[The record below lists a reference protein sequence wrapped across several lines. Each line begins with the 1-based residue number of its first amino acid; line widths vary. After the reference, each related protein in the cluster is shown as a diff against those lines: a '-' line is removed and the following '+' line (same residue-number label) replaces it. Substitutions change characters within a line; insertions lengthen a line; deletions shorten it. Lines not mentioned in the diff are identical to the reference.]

1 MSAKVGIV
9 VGSKSDLERA
19 KEAAKLL
26 EELAIPY
33 EVTIASAHRT
43 PDDVASYAKRA
54 AERGIGVII
63 AMAGL
68 AAALPG
74 AIAAYTLIPVIGV
87 PLEAGA
93 LKGIDALL
101 SVAQM
106 PPGVPVAAVGIGG
119 AKNAALLAARILSL
133 SDEGLRERLDSY
145 ATRARS
151 DVRSARSSL
160 EGLPAVPDEAF
171 D

>member
-9 VGSKSDLERA
+9 IGSKSDLERG

-26 EELAIPY
+26 EELSIPY
-33 EVTIASAHRT
+33 EITIASAHRT

-93 LKGIDALL
+93 LKGVDALL

-106 PPGVPVAAVGIGG
+106 PPGVPVAA
-119 AKNAALLAARILSL
+119 
-133 SDEGLRERLDSY
+133 
-145 ATRARS
+145 
-151 DVRSARSSL
+151 
-160 EGLPAVPDEAF
+160 
-171 D
+171 

>member
-9 VGSKSDLERA
+9 IGSKSDLERA
-19 KEAAKLL
+19 KETAKLL

-93 LKGIDALL
+93 LKGVDALL

-133 SDEGLRERLDSY
+133 GDEGLRERLDSY
-145 ATRARS
+145 ATRARG
-151 DVRSARSSL
+151 DVQSARSSL
-160 EGLPAVPDEAF
+160 EGLTAVPDEAF

>member
-1 MSAKVGIV
+1 MSTGVGIV
-9 VGSKSDLERA
+9 IGSKSDLEKA

-43 PDDVASYAKRA
+43 PDDVASYAKGA
-54 AERGIGVII
+54 VGRGIGVII

-68 AAALPG
+68 SAALPG
-74 AIAAYTLIPVIGV
+74 SIAAYAPIPVIGV

-93 LKGIDALL
+93 LRGVDALL

-119 AKNAALLAARILSL
+119 AKNAALLSARILSL
-133 SDEGLRERLDSY
+133 SDEGLRERLESY
-145 ATRARS
+145 MARARD
-151 DVRSARSSL
+151 DVRGARSSL
-160 EGLPAVPDEAF
+160 EGLPTTPDEAF
-171 D
+171 G

>member
-9 VGSKSDLERA
+9 IGSKSDLERG

-33 EVTIASAHRT
+33 EITIASAHRT

-93 LKGIDALL
+93 LKGVDALL

-119 AKNAALLAARILSL
+119 VKNAVLMAARILSL
-133 SDEGLRERLDSY
+133 SDGALRERLNSY
-145 ATRARS
+145 VARAS
-151 DVRSARSSL
+151 GDVQSARSSL
-160 EGLPAVPDEAF
+160 EGLPAAPDEAF